1 MFEIRKCWEIAR
13 KNSGGSNETV
23 EKGSIDLLG
32 SKIEFFFSKFQVHKY
47 ISNKGWQIIPTIT

>member
-47 ISNKGWQIIPTIT
+47 ISNKGWQIIP

>member
-23 EKGSIDLLG
+23 EKGCIDLLG
-32 SKIEFFFSKFQVHKY
+32 SKIEFFFQNSKSTSTFLIKADKLFLQ
-47 ISNKGWQIIPTIT
+47 

>member
-32 SKIEFFFSKFQVHKY
+32 SKIEFFFFQNSKSTSTFLIKADKLFLQ
-47 ISNKGWQIIPTIT
+47 